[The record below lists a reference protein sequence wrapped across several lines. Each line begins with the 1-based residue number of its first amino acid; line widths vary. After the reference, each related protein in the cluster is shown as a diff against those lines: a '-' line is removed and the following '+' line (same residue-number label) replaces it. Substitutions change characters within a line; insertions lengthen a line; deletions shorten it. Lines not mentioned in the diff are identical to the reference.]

1 MPPTILIV
9 EKSPALVIDWHRL
22 FGELGAVVL
31 HCPSEVEAFD
41 TVQHQEGG
49 LVILESDEDVLA
61 WARRLRSLSG
71 NLPIIMYT
79 ATSTE
84 ERAIAALRA
93 GVTDYVRQSHGPDE
107 LVRAVKRWAAP
118 SGPAPDCSLKRG
130 RPIAGES
137 AFARDLRVRI
147 AKAAANDCN
156 VLITG
161 ETGTGKDLVAELI
174 HENSVRCREPLV
186 CVNCAAIPEALVESE
201 LFGHER
207 GAFTGAESARE
218 GKLRCAEG
226 GTIFLDEIGDMNLT
240 AQAKIL
246 RVIESR
252 EYQRLGSS
260 RSVRFNTRVITAT
273 NQNVERFVEEG
284 RFRRDLYFRLNVIRI
299 HLAPLRDHPEDIPC
313 LMAHFLRLLN
323 VSFGQSVHGFTEEL
337 CDRFLRYSWP
347 GNIRELR
354 NVIEGAF
361 ADGPP
366 TVIDYRDISPAFR
379 AHLENGAATSMPER
393 SRMIAALEATRWNVT
408 RAAEKM
414 NWSRM
419 TFYRK
424 MAKHQIASG
433 QS

>member
-1 MPPTILIV
+1 MSATVLIV
-9 EKSPALVIDWHRL
+9 ERSPALTIEWRHL
-22 FGELGAVVL
+22 FGALRVVVL
-31 HCPSEVEAFD
+31 DRPSQEEAAD
-41 TVQHQEGG
+41 AIRRQECGIVVVQC
-49 LVILESDEDVLA
+49 VEDVLI
-61 WARRLRSLSG
+61 WARRMRSLSG
-71 NLPIIMYT
+71 NLPIIVYT
-79 ATSTE
+79 ATSSE
-84 ERAIAALRA
+84 DRAIAALRA
-93 GVTDYVRQSHGPDE
+93 GVNDYVRQSRPDE
-107 LVRAVKRWAAP
+107 LVRSVLRWTAPAAAP
-118 SGPAPDCSLKRG
+118 PEQSLPHG
-130 RPIAGES
+130 RPVIGDS
-137 AFARDLRVRI
+137 RFACDLRARI
-147 AKAAANDCN
+147 AKAATNDSN

-174 HENSVRCREPLV
+174 HENSSRRQEPMV
-186 CVNCAAIPEALVESE
+186 CVNCAAIPESLVESE

-207 GAFTGAESARE
+207 GAFTGADAARE
-218 GKLRCAEG
+218 GKLKCAEG
-226 GTIFLDEIGDMNLT
+226 GTLFLDEIGDMNLP

-284 RFRRDLYFRLNVIRI
+284 KFRRDLYFRLNVVRI
-299 HLAPLRDHPEDIPC
+299 HLAPLREHPEDIPP
-313 LMAHFLRLLN
+313 LMDHFVRLLN
-323 VSFGQSVHGFTEEL
+323 LSFGQSVQSFTDEVR
-337 CDRFLRYSWP
+337 DRFMQYSWP

-354 NVIEGAF
+354 NVVEGVF

-366 TVIDYRDISPAFR
+366 TVIGYGDISPAFR
-379 AHLENGAATSMPER
+379 AHLENGLESAVPER
-393 SRMIAALEATRWNVT
+393 SRMIAALQATRWNVT
-408 RAAEKM
+408 QAAQKM